1 MRDIMRAFIAG
12 SVMAA
17 LVGCA
22 SSGVIPADGD
32 TFLITKKN
40 SGGVF
45 GNAEA
50 LKGDLYQEANDFCR
64 SKGAGKQVQTVN
76 ASHEG
81 AIPFVR
87 MGGASLQFR
96 CVEPK

>member
-1 MRDIMRAFIAG
+1 VKSATLVSLATL
-12 SVMAA
+12 

-22 SSGVIPADGD
+22 TSGVIPADRD

-40 SGGVF
+40 AGGVF

-50 LKGDLYQEANDFCR
+50 LKGDLYLEASAFCR
-64 SKGAGKQVQTVN
+64 EKGQQVETVA
-76 ASHEG
+76 ASHES

-96 CVEPK
+96 CVPPKQ

>member
-1 MRDIMRAFIAG
+1 MKY
-12 SVMAA
+12 VA
-17 LVGCA
+17 LVSLAASLAGCA
-22 SSGVIPADGD
+22 TSGVIPADRD

-40 SGGVF
+40 AGGVF

-50 LKGDLYQEANDFCR
+50 LKGDLYVEANAFCR
-64 SKGAGKQVQTVN
+64 EKGQQVETIN
-76 ASHEG
+76 ASHES

-96 CVEPK
+96 CVPPKQ